1 MRLTWEDMRGI
12 SFPGRSTDGRQETG
26 MIVYAPD
33 YYSRFHCI
41 ADRCRHTCC
50 EGWEIDIDPVT
61 LNMYGAVDGP
71 LGEKLKRSICLD
83 PEPHF
88 VLCPGERCPFLT
100 DTNLCELIL
109 EKGEGMLCQICRDHP
124 RFRNYWS
131 DRVELGLGMVCEESA
146 RLILSSDH
154 PLRLVPVGEDEGEEA
169 EEPDDEEIFLREQRD
184 QLLSVSDYTGPAA
197 RLREYLIYRHMA
209 DALYD
214 GLWEERLRFVNMTC
228 ETLLSTWDG
237 RDIAQLAERCR
248 AFSNEVE
255 YDDEKLGNMI
265 CGS

>member
-71 LGEKLKRSICLD
+71 LGEKLKRSIFLD

-124 RFRNYWS
+124 RFT
-131 DRVELGLGMVCEESA
+131 ETCGA
-146 RLILSSDH
+146 
-154 PLRLVPVGEDEGEEA
+154 
-169 EEPDDEEIFLREQRD
+169 LRE
-184 QLLSVSDYTGPAA
+184 TGVGLCCPEAA
-197 RLREYLIYRHMA
+197 RLLFTRWDPLTFLVEETEEA
-209 DALYD
+209 AS
-214 GLWEERLRFVNMTC
+214 GLRRWFSANQRGILTIGGGVLEAILHLRRTSEM
-228 ETLLSTWDG
+228 S
-237 RDIAQLAERCR
+237 
-248 AFSNEVE
+248 
-255 YDDEKLGNMI
+255 
-265 CGS
+265 

>member
-1 MRLTWEDMRGI
+1 
-12 SFPGRSTDGRQETG
+12 

-109 EKGEGMLCQICRDHP
+109 EKGDGMLCQICRDHP

-131 DRVELGLGMVCEESA
+131 DRVELGLGMACEESA

-214 GLWEERLRFVNMTC
+214 GLWEERLRLVNMTC
-228 ETLLSTWDG
+228 ETLLSTWAG
-237 RDIAQLAERCR
+237 TLHSLQSAAVH
-248 AFSNEVE
+248 SPMKWNTMM
-255 YDDEKLGNMI
+255 K
-265 CGS
+265 GSGT

>member
-109 EKGEGMLCQICRDHP
+109 EKGEGMLC
-124 RFRNYWS
+124 
-131 DRVELGLGMVCEESA
+131 
-146 RLILSSDH
+146 
-154 PLRLVPVGEDEGEEA
+154 
-169 EEPDDEEIFLREQRD
+169 
-184 QLLSVSDYTGPAA
+184 
-197 RLREYLIYRHMA
+197 
-209 DALYD
+209 
-214 GLWEERLRFVNMTC
+214 
-228 ETLLSTWDG
+228 
-237 RDIAQLAERCR
+237 
-248 AFSNEVE
+248 
-255 YDDEKLGNMI
+255 
-265 CGS
+265 